1 MDRSLECKARD
12 AASTAA
18 AVTDFCRDALA
29 GIPGGAFVSFDHELR
44 VDFAA
49 GQPLARAGMGPMVG
63 ERLPELMHANAWKV
77 MREPCQAALGGHITQ
92 FDFAWGDAVFA
103 IYVSPFVLP
112 GGGEGGLVVSHSVSR
127 ERQLQTEIVD
137 HEKAAA
143 AADELFRLIFDSV
156 PIGIAVVARDGHWLR
171 VNIAVSE
178 MLGYEMD
185 ELVGALM
192 ADFTHPDD
200 VVEDRRR
207 LAAAFAG
214 DSSLPDREKRYL
226 HKDGAVVWVN
236 ARSRRVRDETGETLY
251 LVVHLQDITERRL
264 AQAQRRDSERWLHAI
279 IDSTPAVISVK
290 GRDRCYEMVNREFQ
304 EWCGLPSDRI
314 VGLRAEEMICGPV
327 FDDER
332 AKDQLVLGGGGPT
345 QHEETLTR
353 NGVERV
359 YLTTRFPLFD
369 DAGEVNAVCCS
380 SVDVTD
386 RREEERVKRDRLQ
399 SSVQIHEAM
408 AQARLV
414 LYGQPIVNLA
424 SMQVEQAELLIRM
437 YRTAAKTDL
446 LAPGEFLP
454 AAERFGLIGL
464 IDEWVIE
471 QAVRHAAAGHCIEV
485 NLSAKTISD
494 PSQIKRIERAVLAS
508 GCPPGNLTFEITET
522 ALADHLDAARE
533 FASRLRKLGCRFAL
547 DDFGVGHG
555 TFTYLKHLAVDYL
568 KIDIQFVRD
577 LLINDSDR
585 QVVQAIIGVAKQ
597 FDIETI
603 AEGVE
608 DQATLEELRV
618 MGADY
623 AQGYWIGRP
632 IPLQEL
638 WNPTADQ
645 EPK

>member
-1 MDRSLECKARD
+1 LGASLQSKTRD
-12 AASTAA
+12 VALTATA
-18 AVTDFCRDALA
+18 IDDLCRIALA
-29 GIPGGAFVSFDHELR
+29 GIPGGAFVSFDHDLR
-44 VDFAA
+44 VHFAA
-49 GQPLARAGMGPMVG
+49 GQPLARTGVGPIVG
-63 ERLPELMHANAWKV
+63 RRLPELTHAAAWKV
-77 MREPCQAALGGHITQ
+77 MREPYEAALSGRITQ
-92 FDFAWGDAVFA
+92 FDFEWGDSVFA
-103 IYVSPFVLP
+103 IHVAPFVLP
-112 GGGEGGLVVSHSVSR
+112 GGRDGGLAVSHAVSR

-137 HEKAAA
+137 REKAAA
-143 AADELFRLIFDSV
+143 AADELFRLAFDSV
-156 PIGIAVVARDGHWLR
+156 PIGIAVIARDGHWLR
-171 VNIAVSE
+171 VNLAVCE
-178 MLGYEMD
+178 MLGYELD
-185 ELVGALM
+185 ELVGASM
-192 ADFTHPDD
+192 PDFTHPDD
-200 VVEDRRR
+200 IAEDRRR

-214 DSSLPDREKRYL
+214 DGELADREKRYL
-226 HKDGAVVWVN
+226 RKDGTVVWVN

-251 LVVHLQDITERRL
+251 LVVHLQDLTERRV

-279 IDSTPAVISVK
+279 IDSTPAIISVK
-290 GRDRCYEMVNREFQ
+290 GRDLRYELVNREFQ
-304 EWCGLPSDRI
+304 EWCGLPDDRI
-314 VGLRAEEMICGPV
+314 VGLSAEEMICGPV

-332 AKDQLVLGGGGPT
+332 AKDQFVLDGGGRT
-345 QHEETLTR
+345 QHEEVLTR
-353 NGVERV
+353 KGIERV
-359 YLTTRFPLFD
+359 YLTSRFPLFD
-369 DAGEVNAVCCS
+369 DAGDVSAVCCS

-408 AQARLV
+408 AQDRLI
-414 LYGQPIVNLA
+414 LHGQPIVNLA

-437 YRTAAKTDL
+437 YRTAAKRDL

-454 AAERFGLIGL
+454 AAERFGLVGL
-464 IDEWVIE
+464 IDEWVVE

-494 PSQIKRIERAVLAS
+494 PSQIKRIEEAVLTS

-522 ALADHLDAARE
+522 ALADHLDAAGE

-568 KIDIQFVRD
+568 KIDIQFVRE
-577 LLINDSDR
+577 LLTDDSDR

-597 FDIETI
+597 FDIQTI

-632 IPLQEL
+632 VPLQEL

-645 EPK
+645 EQT